1 MKPRSHSYP
10 STPPGLLR
18 FAEKKLSANGFSFHA
33 PAFRGALFINPDTSQ
48 AVRLD
53 HRICGTRDDL
63 ADAAR
68 TLVRLLR
75 PPAFLLQPVPSPA

>member
-1 MKPRSHSYP
+1 MSLTFPLIIIDDYFEQKNVNAH
-10 STPPGLLR
+10 
-18 FAEKKLSANGFSFHA
+18 
-33 PAFRGALFINPDTSQ
+33 TSQ

-75 PPAFLLQPVPSPA
+75 PPAFLLQPVLSPA

>member
-1 MKPRSHSYP
+1 MSLTFPLIIIDDYFEQKNVN
-10 STPPGLLR
+10 
-18 FAEKKLSANGFSFHA
+18 A
-33 PAFRGALFINPDTSQ
+33 DTSQ

-63 ADAAR
+63 ADAAH